1 MKVPNIEFSTVTKAQ
16 TAKISQQTLKIF
28 FYCYRNSLRRIARHD
43 DTEFSKQSILN
54 DMEKFVKMVN
64 TMDET
69 VLVPSRLMN
78 LPQEGDDDPFNLF
91 SMLNDLKTELL
102 WSSGETEERVQRGRR
117 VSDVSDTE
125 SDVSSAAGD
134 SGIEGEDERES
145 AARAAAACRRHLR
158 GLRRSL
164 RHLTAAAAHLTRSYQ
179 DEVDSP
185 C

>member
-1 MKVPNIEFSTVTKAQ
+1 MSFNTDISTKLEN
-16 TAKISQQTLKIF
+16 S
-28 FYCYRNSLRRIARHD
+28 RNSLRKIARHD

-64 TMDET
+64 VMDET

-78 LPQEGDDDPFNLF
+78 LPQEGDDDPFSMF

-102 WSSGETEERVQRGRR
+102 WSAGDAEEHVERGRR
-117 VSDVSDTE
+117 VSDLSDTE
-125 SDVSSAAGD
+125 SDASSAAGD

-164 RHLTAAAAHLTRSYQ
+164 RQLTAAAAHLTRSYQ
-179 DEVDSP
+179 EEVGAP
-185 C
+185 V

>member
-1 MKVPNIEFSTVTKAQ
+1 MSFNTDISTKLEN
-16 TAKISQQTLKIF
+16 SRNTLRK
-28 FYCYRNSLRRIARHD
+28 IARHD

-78 LPQEGDDDPFNLF
+78 LQQEGDDDPFSLF
-91 SMLNDLKTELL
+91 AMLNDLKTELL
-102 WSSGETEERVQRGRR
+102 WAGADVEHVERGRR
-117 VSDVSDTE
+117 VSDMSDTE
-125 SDVSSAAGD
+125 SDASSAAGD

-145 AARAAAACRRHLR
+145 AARAAANCRRHLR
-158 GLRRSL
+158 GLRRCL

-179 DEVDSP
+179 EEVGAP
-185 C
+185 V